1 MPYDQLVSN
10 MTTMDSENVPFSK
23 YSQGDKKANLTQG
36 SSIDDGVMKKCSS
49 IISLL
54 RDEGASKDFRPLIEC
69 FQKGLISQVVQVW
82 SYYAQV
88 NNHAKFSEA
97 STLLLN
103 TLRLLGS
110 DKNVHEYG
118 TVLIKLVLSGHA
130 KVLYRGLNNIR
141 ASITN
146 PILRLMKEMVSFNS
160 GQHVEDFVSSFD
172 FSLHSLPKI
181 LTVNKADLS
190 KATETSSKNSRLS
203 IRFAFLQFWLTL
215 ISYSPPLLRKD
226 LIFENFKIMSAW
238 FKYMD
243 KVDTIDLIDYTLDV
257 LTEKI
262 LGEKVFKRMT
272 KTKILNELVLSKI
285 HSFYY
290 FPDKNL
296 VKKVNEFFLAY
307 GSDPETSVAFPDDCV
322 WFSDSPISGSH
333 RGVVVTINQKEF
345 KIYNKLLLNILKCFK
360 PWEDDMQSTTV
371 LKILE
376 HVPEL
381 VAPYCHFLASHGVL
395 EPKMTSYWFGCT
407 MVIGRIIQLQIPKFI
422 QQVQTD
428 TFPSNTIVMQSLLP
442 APLSKIALTKSL
454 QHESLIIRQ
463 LTCHL
468 LIFSF
473 KKLEQILQWYDRKGW
488 ISAKAALRNA
498 FYINIPDLSVIMS
511 SLNQAYIL
519 DRNNKILQLSLTIIL
534 KHYSKAF
541 PNFFTINLPSDNVY
555 VDVMHNKKFSGM
567 DLTILDNFLQ
577 YQELNGMQTKWWNMS
592 FGEHSLF
599 TSLLNLAKNSTEPVA
614 EKICKLLDDMFRGTI
629 VFNKLLCSSQE
640 ILVHSLQV
648 FSGEEKQ
655 EEMTKIWKLL
665 DEAVGRCMRTPYR
678 YVDMSESYGRISPFI
693 MALAEQWNY
702 MDKSSSFDLPAK
714 WICLYMRI
722 MAICGE
728 SQEGLITL
736 AETLFK
742 DIPEEYIKSNLNF
755 NQYSKTSA
763 KLLNAPYSLSN
774 ISGSSFFEYVTLLP
788 YSKLSK
794 ITRNPITALDALGLQ
809 FRMELL
815 LIDESVNYDTA
826 FKDTAHNLLAKMA
839 NYAIFNTH
847 FEFINDKIVELLFN
861 EITHFDGSKS
871 SSLKSIFIAH
881 WMIYINYE
889 LGISSDNFEDFAFK
903 WLQNNC
909 KFLHSTDINMVEFIS
924 RLCNCLNGTHSLHLL
939 QSNERINIL
948 IVKTILRKL
957 LIVKDMNL
965 PFTLLLTLLKNASMD
980 SIELASELLKSQKI
994 EDMEAQV
1001 FLSLALEEDY
1011 YAPAIESF
1019 LYSPYYSLDSLI
1031 PYLDIIKERNIALIV
1046 ALRVCGS
1053 DRILVKKF
1061 LQHVVEKSYHLLEK
1075 SDISSSQK
1083 ALELFCSCPDMLSE
1097 VAKSKILQYIT
1108 SEYNEKYSAPVVQF
1122 VNIVASFEDEFVL
1135 IWLNKLI
1142 LYVTKSFS
1150 GCDHLTEGF
1159 STLLFQLEELT
1170 KSVNIWQYVSASIL
1184 NAHLE
1189 VIINGRWI
1197 TNSHVL
1203 KYIAQVS
1210 LAGNAA
1216 TTECGRMMQC
1226 LLNNENNELL
1236 FERSEKYS
1244 RFLTATLLY
1253 IFFMMDP
1260 SQSSNVAVQERL
1272 LQLYSGTV
1280 SSEDKLIFEILEIIE
1295 SKTSLSWTND
1305 ICAWDLLEG
1314 ENGDTL
1320 DYVRDTKLITKE
1332 KEGFVVTLSKDAVK
1346 NTAENYVLNRPD
1358 FSSVRA
1364 HNTTNS
1370 WETYVSFFHK
1380 TEAALH
1386 GAHGVVYDPMFLML
1400 LTVHNNDL
1408 VKRSLLDD
1416 GSTKYVFIM
1425 KKFLSSNIFQ
1435 VIICALSDEPK
1446 IQAVAIS
1453 LISGMLDSLEENI
1466 QSKDGHVF
1474 KVLLKRIVYTLK
1486 ELELGP
1492 RDKIQP
1498 VAPCIWLSISCLS
1511 QQLLQPTSPLYEKA
1525 YRWVLSAPFIRSN
1538 DIPMLQDLMNP
1549 PAHASEFENFY
1560 KQLGWVLTCLKCV
1573 LKTRKDVELLKK
1585 IGALEWL
1592 LNLMN
1597 LPYINARMRSTINSI
1612 FYIIQRIDDSGST
1625 LITRF
1630 ASISHIEI
1638 HQQSTHNRI
1647 GDVEDSLA
1655 KNVQNSRRH
1664 KTLLTFKEQGLN
1676 FEQIL
1681 ESNLVLI
1688 DSQKRL
1694 RQWMGGDSENLKK
1707 RICR

>member
-1 MPYDQLVSN
+1 
-10 MTTMDSENVPFSK
+10 MDSEKVPFSK
-23 YSQGDKKANLTQG
+23 YSQGDKKTKLTQG
-36 SSIDDGVMKKCSS
+36 SNIDDGVMKKCSS
-49 IISLL
+49 IIALL
-54 RDEGASKDFRPLIEC
+54 HDEGDSKNFRPLIEY
-69 FQKGLISQVVQVW
+69 FQKGFISQVVQVW

-97 STLLLN
+97 STVLLH
-103 TLRLLGS
+103 TLRLLES
-110 DKNVHEYG
+110 DQNVHEYG
-118 TVLIKLVLSGHA
+118 TVLIKLILSGHI
-130 KVLYRGLNNIR
+130 KVLYRGLNNMR

-181 LTVNKADLS
+181 LNVNKADIS
-190 KATETSSKNSRLS
+190 KAAEESSKNPRLS

-215 ISYSPPLLRKD
+215 ISYCPPLLRKD
-226 LIFENFKIMSAW
+226 LIFENFRIMSAW

-243 KVDTIDLIDYTLDV
+243 KADTIDLTYYTLDV

-307 GSDPETSVAFPDDCV
+307 GSDPDTSVAFPDDCV
-322 WFSDSPISGSH
+322 WFSDSPINGSH
-333 RGVVVTINQKEF
+333 RGVIVTINQKDF
-345 KIYNKLLLNILKCFK
+345 KIYNKLLFNILKCFK

-381 VAPYCHFLASHGVL
+381 VVPYCHFLASHGIL

-407 MVIGRIIQLQIPKFI
+407 MIIGRIIQLPIPKFI

-428 TFPSNTIVMQSLLP
+428 IFPSNTLVMQSILP
-442 APLSKIALTKSL
+442 APLSKVALTKSL

-463 LTCHL
+463 LACHL

-473 KKLEQILQWYDRKGW
+473 QKLEHILQLYDRKGW
-488 ISAKAALRNA
+488 LSAKATLRNA
-498 FYINIPDLSVIMS
+498 FYLNIPDLSVITN

-519 DRNNKILQLSLTIIL
+519 DKNNKILQLSLTTIL
-534 KHYSKAF
+534 KYYSKAF

-555 VDVMHNKKFSGM
+555 VDVMHSKRFSGM

-577 YQELNGMQTKWWNMS
+577 YQELNGMQIKWWNNS

-599 TSLLNLAKNSTEPVA
+599 TSLLNLAKNSTDAVA

-629 VFNKLLCSSQE
+629 VFNKLLCSSQK

-648 FSGEEKQ
+648 FSEEENR

-678 YVDMSESYGRISPFI
+678 YVDMSESYGRISPFV
-693 MALAEQWNY
+693 MALAEQWKY

-722 MAICGE
+722 MIICGE
-728 SQEGLITL
+728 SQEGLMTL
-736 AETLFK
+736 AETLFT
-742 DIPEEYIKSNLNF
+742 DIPKEYIQSNLNF

-763 KLLNAPYSLSN
+763 KLVNEPYMLSK
-774 ISGSSFFEYVTLLP
+774 ILESSFFEYITLLP
-788 YSKLSK
+788 YSNMNK
-794 ITRNPITALDALGLQ
+794 ITRYPITALDALGLQ
-809 FRMELL
+809 FRLGLL

-826 FKDTAHNLLAKMA
+826 FKDTANNLLSKLA
-839 NYAIFNTH
+839 NYAVLDTSFD
-847 FEFINDKIVELLFN
+847 FMNDKIVELLFN
-861 EITHFDGSKS
+861 EILRFDDSKPC
-871 SSLKSIFIAH
+871 SLKSIFVAH
-881 WMIYINYE
+881 LMVHINYE
-889 LGISSDNFEDFAFK
+889 LRTNSDKFEDFIFK
-903 WLQNNC
+903 WLQKNSR
-909 KFLHSTDINMVEFIS
+909 FLHSADEDMVEFIS
-924 RLCNCLNGTHSLHLL
+924 ALCNCLNGAHNLHLL
-939 QSNERINIL
+939 QSNERINIV
-948 IVKTILRKL
+948 IVKTVLRKL
-957 LIVKDMNL
+957 SIEKEIFL
-965 PFTLLLTLLKNASMD
+965 PFTLLLTLLKDASTE
-980 SIELASELLKSQKI
+980 SIELVSVLLEKQKI
-994 EDMEAQV
+994 KDMNDKV
-1001 FLSLALEEDY
+1001 FLSLVLGDDY
-1011 YAPAIESF
+1011 YSSVIESY
-1019 LYSPYYSLDSLI
+1019 LHSPYYSLDLLI
-1031 PYLDIIKERNIALIV
+1031 PYLDIIKEKKIALIF

-1053 DRILVKKF
+1053 DQIPVKSF
-1061 LQHVVEKSYHLLEK
+1061 LQGVVEKSYHLLE
-1075 SDISSSQK
+1075 DCDVRSSQK
-1083 ALELFCSCPDMLSE
+1083 ALELFCSCPGMLSE
-1097 VAKSKILQYIT
+1097 VAKLKVLHYIT
-1108 SEYNEKYSAPVVQF
+1108 GEYNEKYSAPVVQF
-1122 VNIVASFEDEFVL
+1122 VNHLASFEDKFVL
-1135 IWLNKLI
+1135 KWLNKLI

-1150 GCDHLTEGF
+1150 SFDHLTEGL
-1159 STLLFQLEELT
+1159 STLLFQLEKLT
-1170 KSVNIWQYVSASIL
+1170 KSVNIWQFVNPSIL
-1184 NAHLE
+1184 NSHLE

-1197 TNSHVL
+1197 TDSRVL
-1203 KYIAQVS
+1203 EYIAQVS
-1210 LAGNAA
+1210 LGGNAA

-1226 LLNNENNELL
+1226 LLNNEYNELL
-1236 FERSEKYS
+1236 LERSEKYS
-1244 RFLTATLLY
+1244 KFLTAALLY

-1260 SQSSNVAVQERL
+1260 LQSSNVAVQEGL

-1280 SSEDKLIFEILEIIE
+1280 SSEDKLIFKILEDIE

-1314 ENGDTL
+1314 ESGEIL
-1320 DYVRDTKLITKE
+1320 DYARDMKLITKE

-1346 NTAENYVLNRPD
+1346 NSAENYVLNKPD
-1358 FSSVRA
+1358 LSSLRV
-1364 HNTTNS
+1364 HSTTNA
-1370 WETYVSFFHK
+1370 WEYFISFFRK
-1380 TEAALH
+1380 TETALH
-1386 GAHGVVYDPMFLML
+1386 GVQGVVYDPMFLLL
-1400 LTVHNNDL
+1400 LTVHNNEL

-1416 GSTKYVFIM
+1416 GSTKYIFNM
-1425 KKFLSSNIFQ
+1425 KKILSSNIFQ

-1446 IQAVAIS
+1446 IEAVAIS
-1453 LISGMLDSLEENI
+1453 LINGMLDSLEENN

-1492 RDKIQP
+1492 RDRIQP

-1511 QQLLQPTSPLYEKA
+1511 QLLLQPTSPLYEKA
-1525 YRWVLSAPFIRSN
+1525 YRWVFSAPFIRSN

-1549 PAHASEFENFY
+1549 PAHTSEFDSFY
-1560 KQLGWVLTCLKCV
+1560 KQLGWVLTCLKYG
-1573 LKTRKDVELLKK
+1573 LKTRKDAELLKR
-1585 IGALEWL
+1585 IGCLEWL
-1592 LNLMN
+1592 SNLMN

-1638 HQQSTHNRI
+1638 HQLSTNNRAE
-1647 GDVEDSLA
+1647 DVEQSLA
-1655 KNVQNSRRH
+1655 KNVKNSRHH
-1664 KTLLTFKEQGLN
+1664 KTLLTLKEQELN
-1676 FEQIL
+1676 FEEL
-1681 ESNLVLI
+1681 LDGHLVLI
-1688 DSQKRL
+1688 ESQKRL
-1694 RQWMGGDSENLKK
+1694 KQWVEGDSENLKK